1 MVAEQLHPTHPIV
14 ACADRAVIAVSESAG
29 YEPVFMTND
38 DKRAA
43 LLAVTELERR
53 TAGLKLR
60 LMAASKEMAD
70 TDGARDVAAWLAP
83 RTRADLRPLRAEQRL
98 AEAIDQR
105 WTQVAAGMSRGGVS
119 VEQAQ
124 VIVRGLE
131 ALPARLGVEI
141 ITKAEAHLVELAKDH
156 DPTELRILARRILD
170 LAAPE
175 IAEGEEARRLEEE
188 EKHARDHAR
197 LSLKPL
203 GDGTTRISGLLPD
216 AAGQRLLT
224 YLDAYTSPRK
234 PPDALSGEED
244 RIPYPRQLAHA
255 FCSLLEH
262 LDPAQLPE
270 HGGDAT
276 TLMVTIPLESLQKD
290 LGVGTILGGQPM
302 SATEVRRLACTAG
315 ILPAVLGG
323 KGEVLD
329 LGRTRRLFSRAQ
341 RRALALTDPTCSAEG
356 CSVPAKWCE
365 VHHLRPWSQGG
376 STDLDD
382 GIFGCSHHHHL
393 LHDPTYEH
401 EILHDGKIRFHRRR

>member
-1 MVAEQLHPTHPIV
+1 VVAQLVEPPHPIV
-14 ACADRAVIAVSESAG
+14 ACVDQL
-29 YEPVFMTND
+29 
-38 DKRAA
+38 RAA
-43 LLAVTELERR
+43 LSEVTAYEPMYLSDEDKALTVLGIAAVERR
-53 TAGLKLR
+53 LAGLKLR
-60 LMAASKEMAD
+60 TMAVSKEMAD
-70 TDGARDVAAWLAP
+70 QDGARDVAAWLAP
-83 RTRADLRPLRAEQRL
+83 RARADLRPLRAEQRL

-105 WTQVAAGMSRGGVS
+105 WTQVAAGMTAGGVS

-131 ALPARLGVEI
+131 ALPARLGLEVI
-141 ITKAEAHLVELAKDH
+141 AKAEAHLVELAKDH

-262 LDPAQLPE
+262 LDPEKLPE

-276 TLMVTIPLESLQKD
+276 TLMVTIPLESLHKD
-290 LGVGTILGGQPM
+290 LGTGAILGGQPM
-302 SATEVRRLACTAG
+302 SATQVRRLACTAG
-315 ILPAVLGG
+315 IIPAVLGG

-329 LGRTRRLFSRAQ
+329 LGRTRRLFSRPQ
-341 RRALALTDPTCSAEG
+341 RRAIRLLHQTCAGEG
-356 CSVPAKWCE
+356 CSIPATWSDI
-365 VHHLRPWSQGG
+365 HHLKPWSQDGN
-376 STDLDD
+376 TDLNDAVPACD
-382 GIFGCSHHHHL
+382 HHHHL
-393 LHDPTYEH
+393 LHDPTYTH
-401 EILHDGKIRFHRRR
+401 ATLPNGKIRFHRRR